1 MRMIKRKKY
10 LMTKKVTISS
20 DDMTSRQW
28 SVFLVELNLMK
39 QHWARFATIQID
51 TPGFDKVIRW
61 GKRKHNEKEE
71 E

>member
-1 MRMIKRKKY
+1 MIKRKKY
-10 LMTKKVTISS
+10 QMTKKVTISS
-20 DDMTSRQW
+20 DDMTGRQW

-39 QHWARFATIQID
+39 EHWSRFAKVKIE
-51 TPGFDKVIRW
+51 TPGFEKVIRW

>member
-1 MRMIKRKKY
+1 MRKQKKL
-10 LMTKKVTISS
+10 LMTRKVIISS
-20 DDMTSRQW
+20 TNMSPRQW

-39 QHWARFATIQID
+39 QNWSRFATVEID
-51 TPGFDKVIRW
+51 TPGFDKIIRC

>member
-1 MRMIKRKKY
+1 MRKQKKL
-10 LMTKKVTISS
+10 LMTKKVIISS
-20 DDMTSRQW
+20 TNMSARQW

-39 QHWARFATIQID
+39 QNWSRFAKVEID
-51 TPGFDKVIRW
+51 TPGFDKIIRW